1 MRATRQLWEADE
13 SCVYRLGEVV
23 DAFDLGLGLISPHMN
38 LNLTACVSAFHLQG
52 LSKHTYG
59 TMKSLLEQINS

>member
-1 MRATRQLWEADE
+1 M
-13 SCVYRLGEVV
+13 

-59 TMKSLLEQINS
+59 TMTSLLEQINS